1 MARASYVI
9 GLGSNRPHGRH
20 GRPEQVLAAAIE
32 AMRAEG
38 LKVARVSR
46 TVASAPLGPS
56 DRRFANAAV
65 LVRTGWSPPKLLKR
79 LKRIER
85 DFGRRKSR
93 RWGARVL
100 DCDILAWSEGAW
112 VSADLVV
119 PHIAL
124 AERRFALGPAAEIAP
139 GWRHPFRHLSLVQL
153 HARLTRRRPAHRG
166 AGGADVG
173 P

>member
-20 GRPEQVLAAAIE
+20 GRPERILAAAIE

-38 LKVARVSR
+38 LAIERVSR
-46 TVASAPLGPS
+46 IIASAPLGPS

-65 LVRTGWSPPKLLKR
+65 LIGCDGPPPELLR
-79 LKRIER
+79 HLKRIER
-85 DFGRRKSR
+85 AFGRRKGR

-112 VSADLVV
+112 ASPGLTV
-119 PHIAL
+119 PHLAL
-124 AERRFALGPAAEIAP
+124 AERGFALGPAAEIAP
-139 GWRHPFRHLSLVQL
+139 RWRHPFHHLSLAQL
-153 HARLTRRRPAHRG
+153 HARLTRRRPGHRG
-166 AGGADVG
+166 AHGVDVG

>member
-20 GRPEQVLAAAIE
+20 GPPECVLAAAIA

-38 LKVARVSR
+38 LTIERVSR
-46 TVASAPLGPS
+46 TIASAPLGPS

-65 LVRTGWSPPKLLKR
+65 LVRTGWAPPKLLRR

-85 DFGRRKSR
+85 DFGRRKGQ

-100 DCDILAWSEGAW
+100 DCDILAWSGGAW
-112 VSADLVV
+112 VSAELIV
-119 PHIAL
+119 PHLAL
-124 AERRFALGPAAEIAP
+124 TQRRFALGPAAEIAP
-139 GWRHPFRHLSLVQL
+139 RWRHPFHNLSLVQL

-166 AGGADVG
+166 AVGVDVG